1 MGKAKVAIVVF
12 LVVVLFASSL
22 GSVAIY
28 YVTVV
33 SDKDSKISTLK
44 SQISALQSQTSTLE
58 SQIAMLQSQIAEAT
72 ETATIK
78 TALGVV
84 DIPSDKTFQMYTA
97 DNKSHVYVTGSIFN
111 AGGTTAINLKLQV
124 LAFDWNG
131 NTLMNTTTSV
141 QSGVWDV
148 ERNSKGVYGN
158 GFEFGNISPNGNVT
172 VSLSIYHKGFFP
184 ASTTTYEIIPV
195 WTN

>member
-28 YVTVV
+28 YVNVV
-33 SDKDSKISTLK
+33 SDKDSKISTLQ
-44 SQISALQSQTSTLE
+44 SQISALQSQMSTLE

-84 DIPSDKTFQMYTA
+84 DIPSDKHFRCIQLIIKAMFMSQA
-97 DNKSHVYVTGSIFN
+97 LF
-111 AGGTTAINLKLQV
+111 LMQV
-124 LAFDWNG
+124 E
-131 NTLMNTTTSV
+131 
-141 QSGVWDV
+141 Q
-148 ERNSKGVYGN
+148 RQ
-158 GFEFGNISPNGNVT
+158 
-172 VSLSIYHKGFFP
+172 
-184 ASTTTYEIIPV
+184 
-195 WTN
+195 